1 MNKLYIL
8 GYLGCLLLTACED
21 LVEVTDPANQ
31 LGTKQV
37 FEDVRTANSALA
49 GLYAPLRDGSV
60 ISGAD
65 YYSACT
71 LLGAYSDDLECFTN
85 DQNSSMD
92 IYRNQPL
99 STNSLIA
106 VLWNAAYKQIYYAN
120 SIIYGAEQSVKL
132 SASDKDRIKG
142 EALMVRSLIYYY
154 LQQLFGDVPYTTS
167 LNYEYNRTIGKTNGA
182 DLLEQ
187 LEEDLKEA
195 VGLLTDDYRDTER
208 IYPNRKVAQLLL
220 SQVYLL
226 RENWPMAEETA
237 EDILSSPLY
246 DFEPDIDAVF
256 QKGGRHILWQLK
268 PQNSGD
274 PTREATFYYFEGAAP
289 HAFALTEDLV
299 ATFSDA
305 DLRKQSWMEEVTFNE
320 DSWFRPYKY
329 KNRSNNT
336 NEYSVVFRLAGAY
349 FIIAEALARQDRFV
363 EALPFLNATRER
375 AGLNGLSDL
384 TGQDFFDALSAE
396 KRREFFTEGGQRF
409 MDLKR
414 WGRLGDLSAL
424 KPNWEAH
431 NYVWPLPQGEM
442 LLNPNLKP
450 QNQGY

>member
-1 MNKLYIL
+1 
-8 GYLGCLLLTACED
+8 LLLTACED
-21 LVEVTDPANQ
+21 LVEVTDPTNQ
-31 LGTKQV
+31 MGTKQV
-37 FEDVRTANSALA
+37 FEDVRTANSSLA

-106 VLWNAAYKQIYYAN
+106 VLWNSAYKQIYYAN
-120 SIIYGAEQSVKL
+120 SIIDGAEQSVKL
-132 SASDKDRIKG
+132 SSADKDRIKG
-142 EALMVRSLIYYY
+142 EALTVRSLIYYY

-167 LNYEYNRTIGKTNGA
+167 LNYEYNRTIGKTNA
-182 DLLEQ
+182 TALVEQ

-195 VGLLTDDYRDTER
+195 VGLLTDDYRDAER

-220 SQVYLL
+220 AKVYLL

-237 EDILSSPLY
+237 KDILSSPLY
-246 DFEPDIDAVF
+246 GFEPDIDAVF

-274 PTREATFYYFEGAAP
+274 PTKESTFYYFEGAAP

-320 DSWFRPYKY
+320 DSWFRPNKY

-375 AGLNGLSDL
+375 AGLNGLSDI

-414 WGRLGDLSAL
+414 WGRLGDLSAQ
-424 KPNWEAH
+424 KPNWVAH

>member
-8 GYLGCLLLTACED
+8 GILGCLLLTACED
-21 LVEVTDPANQ
+21 LVEVDNPSN
-31 LGTKQV
+31 LIGTIHV
-37 FEDVRTANSALA
+37 FEDSQTADAALA
-49 GLYAPLRDGSV
+49 GLYTEIRDASLM
-60 ISGAD
+60 SGAG
-65 YYSACT
+65 YYSANS
-71 LLGAYSDDLECFTN
+71 LLAAYADDLDYFTN
-85 DQNSSMD
+85 DQNGVMD
-92 IYRNQPL
+92 IHLNQPL
-99 STNSLIA
+99 EANTIIA
-106 VLWNAAYKQIYYAN
+106 SLWNSAYKQIYYSN
-120 SIIYGAEQSVKL
+120 SVIYGAEHSKTL
-132 SASDKDRIKG
+132 PKADKNRIKG
-142 EALMVRSLIYYY
+142 EALLVRSLIYYY

-167 LNYEYNRTIGKTNGA
+167 LNYEYNRTIGKTNSA
-182 DLLEQ
+182 ALLEQ
-187 LEEDLKEA
+187 LEVDLKEA
-195 VGLLTDDYRDTER
+195 VGLLTDDYRDAER

-220 SQVYLL
+220 AKVYLL
-226 RENWPMAEETA
+226 RENWPMAEETV
-237 EDILSSPLY
+237 ETVLSSPLY
-246 DFEPDIDAVF
+246 GFEPDIDAVF
-256 QKGGRHILWQLK
+256 HKDGRHILWQLK

-274 PTREATFYYFEGAAP
+274 PTREATFYYFANSSP
-289 HAFALTEDLV
+289 NSFVLTPDLLQSFADE
-299 ATFSDA
+299 
-305 DLRKQSWMEEVTFNE
+305 DLRKQSWMEEATFNE
-320 DSWFRPYKY
+320 ESWFRPYKY

-384 TGQDFFDALSAE
+384 YGQDFFDALSAE

-414 WGRLGDLSAL
+414 WGRLGDLSAQ
-424 KPNWEAH
+424 KTNWEAH